1 MDQTPPTPDEA
12 RRFLIARLDEEM
24 ADTSTDKL
32 SPPMR
37 NIMLDKAVYDKLST
51 PYLGLAALP
60 DADALRLYLTFLKE
74 SMKS

>member
-1 MDQTPPTPDEA
+1 
-12 RRFLIARLDEEM
+12 
-24 ADTSTDKL
+24 
-32 SPPMR
+32 MR

-60 DADALRLYLTFLKE
+60 DADALRLYLAFLKE